1 MQLNNV
7 QLLNNSA
14 IVHTKI
20 FGECKPMQNVVVSVN
35 GVLELGVVK
44 GTIEADEET
53 ATFVRFANK
62 EDMLA
67 KCDNCKL
74 ARKTLTE
81 VKQIAEK
88 LNLDMKISFVS
99 YSLDKSKLT
108 INYTAD
114 ERVDFREMLKILTS
128 TFKTKIEMK
137 QIGNRDESKAVGALG
152 VCGRETCCK
161 AYLKDFDKV
170 SIKMAKNQG
179 IALNP
184 NRINGMCGRLL
195 CCLKY
200 EDEFY
205 EKMQKLM
212 PKVGFKVT
220 TPDGVGTVA
229 STDLLKET
237 VTVTFKKDE
246 DTSENKTY
254 ALADI
259 KFNLKDKASKEN

>member
-1 MQLNNV
+1 MLLTDVQLYNNLNNV
-7 QLLNNSA
+7 YVKTYNQLENR
-14 IVHTKI
+14 
-20 FGECKPMQNVVVSVN
+20 QQVVVSVN
-35 GVLELGVVK
+35 GTLELGRVV
-44 GTIEADEET
+44 GELDVEGET
-53 ATFVRFANK
+53 ATFVRVANK
-62 EDMLA
+62 QDMLA
-67 KCDNCKL
+67 KCENCRL

-88 LNLDMKISFVS
+88 LKLNMKISLVT
-99 YSLDKSKLT
+99 YNLDRTKLT

-128 TFKTKIEMK
+128 TYKTKIEMK
-137 QIGNRDESKAVGALG
+137 QIGNRDESKIVGALG

-161 AYLKDFDKV
+161 AFLKDFDKV

-205 EKMQKLM
+205 EEMQKKM

-220 TPDGVGTVA
+220 TPDGVGNVV
-229 STDLLKET
+229 SVDMLKET
-237 VTVTFKKDE
+237 VTVGFKKDE
-246 DTSENKTY
+246 ETTENKTFV
-254 ALADI
+254 LEDI
-259 KFNLKDKASKEN
+259 KFNFKDKNSKEN

>member
-1 MQLNNV
+1 MLLTELQLM
-7 QLLNNSA
+7 NNSN
-14 IVHTKI
+14 IVYVKT
-20 FGECKPMQNVVVSVN
+20 FNNCAPRQQVVVSVA
-35 GVLELGVVK
+35 GVLELGIVK
-44 GTIEADEET
+44 REAEAEAET
-53 ATFVRFANK
+53 AEFVRFATK
-62 EDMLA
+62 DDILA
-67 KCDNCKL
+67 KCENCRL

-81 VKQIAEK
+81 VKQIADK
-88 LNLDMKISFVS
+88 LKLDMKISFVT

-128 TFKTKIEMK
+128 TYKTKIEMK
-137 QIGNRDESKAVGALG
+137 QIGNRDESKVVGALG

-200 EDEFY
+200 EDEYY
-205 EKMQKLM
+205 EQMQKKM
-212 PKVGFKVT
+212 PRVGFKVT
-220 TPDGVGTVA
+220 TPDGVGSVA
-229 STDLLKET
+229 SVDMLKET
-237 VTVTFKKDE
+237 VTVSFKKDE
-246 DTSENKTY
+246 DTTENKTY
-254 ALADI
+254 PLVDI
-259 KFNLKDKASKEN
+259 KFNSKETKDK

>member
-1 MQLNNV
+1 MQLTEI
-7 QLLNNSA
+7 QLLNNSLN
-14 IVHTKI
+14 VYTKPI
-20 FGECKPMQNVVVSVN
+20 NNGNPRQQVVVSVN
-35 GVLELGVVK
+35 GVLELGIIK
-44 GTIEADEET
+44 RMADSNEET
-53 ATFVRFANK
+53 ATFVRFATK
-62 EDMLA
+62 EDIKA
-67 KCDNCKL
+67 KCENCQL

-88 LNLDMKISFVS
+88 LNLNMKISFVN
-99 YSLDKSKLT
+99 YSLDRAKLT

-114 ERVDFREMLKILTS
+114 ERVDFREMLKVLTS
-128 TFKTKIEMK
+128 NYKTKIEMK
-137 QIGNRDESKAVGALG
+137 QIGNRDECKCVGALG

-205 EKMQKLM
+205 EEMQKKM
-212 PKVGFKVT
+212 PKIGYKVS
-220 TPDGVGTVA
+220 TPDGTGNVA
-229 STDLLKET
+229 SVDMLKET

-246 DTSENKTY
+246 ETFENKTY
-254 ALADI
+254 PLEDI
-259 KFNLKDKASKEN
+259 KSNAKDKN

>member
-1 MQLNNV
+1 MLLTEIQLM
-7 QLLNNSA
+7 NNSN
-14 IVHTKI
+14 IVYVKT
-20 FGECKPMQNVVVSVN
+20 FNNCAPRQQVVVSVS
-35 GVLELGVVK
+35 GVLELGIVK
-44 GTIEADEET
+44 REAEAEAET
-53 ATFVRFANK
+53 AEFVRFATK
-62 EDMLA
+62 DDIHA
-67 KCDNCKL
+67 KCENCRL

-81 VKQIAEK
+81 VKQIADK
-88 LNLDMKISFVS
+88 LKLDMKISFVT

-128 TFKTKIEMK
+128 TYKTKIEMK
-137 QIGNRDESKAVGALG
+137 QIGNRDESKFVGALG

-200 EDEFY
+200 EDEYY
-205 EKMQKLM
+205 EQMQKKM
-212 PKVGFKVT
+212 PRIGFKVT
-220 TPDGVGTVA
+220 TPDGVGSV
-229 STDLLKET
+229 SSVDMLRET
-237 VTVTFKKDE
+237 VTICFKKDE
-246 DTSENKTY
+246 DTTENKTY
-254 ALADI
+254 PLTDI
-259 KFNLKDKASKEN
+259 KFNSKETKEK

>member
-1 MQLNNV
+1 MLLTEIQLM
-7 QLLNNSA
+7 NNSN
-14 IVHTKI
+14 IVYV
-20 FGECKPMQNVVVSVN
+20 KPFNNSEPRQQVVVSVA
-35 GVLELGVVK
+35 GILELGIVK
-44 GTIEADEET
+44 NQVETETET
-53 ATFVRFANK
+53 AEFVRYAAK
-62 EDMLA
+62 EDIQA
-67 KCDNCKL
+67 KCENCRL

-81 VKQIAEK
+81 VKQVADK
-88 LNLDMKISFVS
+88 LKLDMKISFVT
-99 YSLDKSKLT
+99 YSLDKDKLT

-128 TFKTKIEMK
+128 TYKTKIEMK
-137 QIGNRDESKAVGALG
+137 QIGNRDESKVVGALG

-205 EKMQKLM
+205 EAMQKKM
-212 PKVGFKVT
+212 PRVGNKVT
-220 TPDGVGTVA
+220 TPDGVGVVA
-229 STDLLKET
+229 SVDFLKET
-237 VTVTFKKDE
+237 VTVSFKKDE
-246 DTSENKTY
+246 DTTENKVY
-254 ALADI
+254 NVEDI
-259 KFNLKDKASKEN
+259 KTQQKNN